1 MTEHLTEAGYQQ
13 TAQKLARLEQRLARL
28 KERTDLSPQHLAE
41 ARRSCQ
47 RMISQYR
54 REMKLYEAE
63 RENVSHE

>member
-13 TAQKLARLEQRLARL
+13 TAQKLARLEQRLTQL
-28 KERTDLSPQHLAE
+28 EDRTDLSPQHIAE

-63 RENVSHE
+63 RPV